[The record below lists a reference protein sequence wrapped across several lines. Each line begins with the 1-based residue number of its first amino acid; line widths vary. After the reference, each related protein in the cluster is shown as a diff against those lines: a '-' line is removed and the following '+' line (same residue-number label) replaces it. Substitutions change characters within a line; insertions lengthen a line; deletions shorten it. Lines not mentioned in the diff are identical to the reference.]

1 MIINATQPEELRV
14 AMVDGQ
20 FLYDLDIEVASHGQ
34 KKASIYKGKITR
46 IEPSLEAAF
55 VDYGSNRHGFLPFKE
70 VAREY
75 FADVDGGGGKTSI
88 KDVLKEGQEL
98 AVQVEKEERGTKG
111 AALTTFPSLAGRYLV
126 LMPNNPRAGGI
137 SRRVEGDER
146 SELRETLST
155 LDVPSGMGLIVRTAG
170 VGKSAEELQWD
181 LDYLLKLWSAIETA
195 TAEKSAPF
203 LIFQES
209 NVIIRAI
216 RDYFRQDINE
226 ILVDS
231 NEVYEQARDF
241 MAQVMPHNLDKVK
254 LYQGDVPLFTRYQ
267 IESQIES
274 AFSHVVRLP
283 SGGALVIDHTEALVS
298 VDINSAR
305 ATKGSDIEETAL
317 STNLEAADEV
327 ARQLR
332 IRDVGGLIV
341 IDFIDMTPAKNQREV
356 ENRLRDALKQDRARV
371 QVGRISRFG
380 LLEMSRQ
387 RVRPSLGESSLR
399 TCPTCNGRGNVR
411 GPESLSLSVLRIVEE
426 EAMKESTSKV
436 LAKLPVEVAT
446 YLLNEKRESISEVEK
461 RQGVA
466 IILVPDPLL
475 QSPNYEVHRVRD
487 ADTSHDVHKQPS
499 YELTSETPDISEF
512 THEPASPQLDEPAVK
527 KVAPPPAPVPRAA
540 PSTKSRSGPGF
551 FARLFSR
558 IFADKTEAK
567 PGVERGT
574 EKGAE
579 QSQPRQRGQQSRR
592 QRGRGRGGAPS
603 GERRRRGGGD
613 RNSASGEQKGDSQRS
628 QQGRDGGGRG
638 RGRGRGRS
646 ERQET
651 RKDSP
656 RNSGDARSQKQGAQK
671 EQPRAS
677 GEPSR
682 QKQELR
688 EENPQAAREARP
700 QKRETS
706 ADTRPEKQE
715 APKDSR
721 SGPATAGSRQQE
733 PRKEEP
739 RTPEEG
745 QQRPARSIP
754 PAPKFDDPQGVSEP
768 SRESAVEAAT
778 EPAREAPTVVRNA
791 GARPADPEPPRT
803 DTDRSSSEAGGQ
815 TSAGYEKPPTR
826 RQDPAAG
833 SDDRKAP
840 QQAIPT
846 PAPFESK
853 PVNDPPGESQAEK
866 RHAAPAVGTEPDVVK
881 ED

>member
-1 MIINATQPEELRV
+1 
-14 AMVDGQ
+14 
-20 FLYDLDIEVASHGQ
+20 
-34 KKASIYKGKITR
+34 
-46 IEPSLEAAF
+46 
-55 VDYGSNRHGFLPFKE
+55 
-70 VAREY
+70 
-75 FADVDGGGGKTSI
+75 
-88 KDVLKEGQEL
+88 
-98 AVQVEKEERGTKG
+98 
-111 AALTTFPSLAGRYLV
+111 
-126 LMPNNPRAGGI
+126 
-137 SRRVEGDER
+137 
-146 SELRETLST
+146 
-155 LDVPSGMGLIVRTAG
+155 
-170 VGKSAEELQWD
+170 
-181 LDYLLKLWSAIETA
+181 
-195 TAEKSAPF
+195 
-203 LIFQES
+203 
-209 NVIIRAI
+209 
-216 RDYFRQDINE
+216 
-226 ILVDS
+226 
-231 NEVYEQARDF
+231 
-241 MAQVMPHNLDKVK
+241 
-254 LYQGDVPLFTRYQ
+254 
-267 IESQIES
+267 
-274 AFSHVVRLP
+274 VRLP
-283 SGGALVIDHTEALVS
+283 SGGAIVVDHTEALVS

-475 QSPNYEVHRVRD
+475 QSPNYEIHRVRD
-487 ADTSHDVHKQPS
+487 ADTSHDVHQQPS

-512 THEPASPQLDEPAVK
+512 THEPASPHLDEPAVK
-527 KVAPPPAPVPRAA
+527 KVAPPPAPAPRTA
-540 PSTKSRSGPGF
+540 PSRKLPSGPGF
-551 FARLFSR
+551 FARLFSK

-574 EKGAE
+574 ERGAE

-603 GERRRRGGGD
+603 GERRRRGGGG
-613 RNSASGEQKGDSQRS
+613 RNSASGEQKGDSQRP

-671 EQPRAS
+671 QQPRAS
-677 GEPSR
+677 GEAPR

-688 EENPQAAREARP
+688 EENPQAAREAARP
-700 QKRETS
+700 QKREAS

-721 SGPATAGSRQQE
+721 PDPATVGSRQQE

-768 SRESAVEAAT
+768 SRESAVEAVT

-791 GARPADPEPPRT
+791 GARPSDSEPPRT
-803 DTDRSSSEAGGQ
+803 DTDSSEAGGG
-815 TSAGYEKPPTR
+815 TLPRYEYPPKR
-826 RQDPAAG
+826 RQGPPAE

-840 QQAIPT
+840 EQATPT
-846 PAPFESK
+846 RAPLESK
-853 PVNDPPGESQAEK
+853 PLNDPPVEPQAEK
-866 RHAAPAVGTEPDVVK
+866 RHAAPEVSTEPDVVK

>member
-1 MIINATQPEELRV
+1 MKRMLINATQPEELRV

-20 FLYDLDIEVASHGQ
+20 SLYDLDIEVASHGQ

-75 FADVDGGGGKTSI
+75 YAAVDGGSGKTAI

-146 SELRETLST
+146 SELRETLSA

-170 VGKSAEELQWD
+170 VGKSVEELQWD
-181 LDYLLKLWSAIETA
+181 LDYLLKLWGAIETA
-195 TAEKSAPF
+195 TAEKAAPF

-209 NVIIRAI
+209 DVIIRAI
-216 RDYFRQDINE
+216 RDYFRQDISE

-231 NEVYEQARDF
+231 EEVYAQARDF
-241 MAQVMPHNLDKVK
+241 MAQVMPDNLNRVK

-274 AFSHVVRLP
+274 AFSHMVRLP

-341 IDFIDMTPAKNQREV
+341 IDFIDMTPARNQREV
-356 ENRLRDALKQDRARV
+356 ENRLREALKQDRARV

-426 EAMKESTSKV
+426 EAMKENTSKV

-446 YLLNEKRESISEVEK
+446 FLLNEKRESISEVEK
-461 RQGVA
+461 RQGVS
-466 IILVPDPLL
+466 IILVPDPLF

-487 ADTSHDVHKQPS
+487 ADTAHDVHKQPS
-499 YELTSETPDISEF
+499 YELASETPDISEF
-512 THEPASPQLDEPAVK
+512 THEPASPKLDEPAVK
-527 KVAPPPAPVPRAA
+527 KVAPPPAPTRRATSSA
-540 PSTKSRSGPGF
+540 KSRAGPGILS
-551 FARLFSR
+551 RLLSR
-558 IFADKTEAK
+558 IFGEKTKAEPEAK
-567 PGVERGT
+567 AP
-574 EKGAE
+574 
-579 QSQPRQRGQQSRR
+579 QPQQRGQQTRR

-603 GERRRRGGGD
+603 GERRRRGGGGRKSD
-613 RNSASGEQKGDSQRS
+613 SGAQKSDSQKPR
-628 QQGRDGGGRG
+628 QGRDGGGR
-638 RGRGRGRS
+638 RRS

-651 RKDSP
+651 RKGNP
-656 RNSGDARSQKQGAQK
+656 PNSGDARSQKQGAQK
-671 EQPRAS
+671 VQQPRAS
-677 GEPSR
+677 AEVPS
-682 QKQELR
+682 QKQDVHK
-688 EENPQAAREARP
+688 ENPQTSPEARP
-700 QKRETS
+700 QDRESST
-706 ADTRPEKQE
+706 DTRTQKQE
-715 APKDSR
+715 APKDNLPNPAAAR
-721 SGPATAGSRQQE
+721 SQRRGRRQ
-733 PRKEEP
+733 EE
-739 RTPEEG
+739 RQTPDEG
-745 QQRPARSIP
+745 RQRPASNTP
-754 PAPKFDDPQGVSEP
+754 PAAKFDDPQGVSEAP
-768 SRESAVEAAT
+768 RASAVEAAP
-778 EPAREAPTVVRNA
+778 ERDRETPTVVRNID
-791 GARPADPEPPRT
+791 ARPSDSEPPPTGT
-803 DTDRSSSEAGGQ
+803 DSSEA
-815 TSAGYEKPPTR
+815 AGRSLPAYENAAER
-826 RQDPAAG
+826 RQKPAARPE
-833 SDDRKAP
+833 DLKAP
-840 QQAIPT
+840 QQATPT
-846 PAPFESK
+846 RAPFESK
-853 PVNDPPGESQAEK
+853 PVGDPPGEPKAEEP
-866 RHAAPAVGTEPDVVK
+866 RAAPAVPTEPDVIK
-881 ED
+881 DN

>member
-1 MIINATQPEELRV
+1 MKRMLINATQPEELRV

-20 FLYDLDIEVASHGQ
+20 SLYDLDIEVASHGQ

-55 VDYGSNRHGFLPFKE
+55 IDYGSKRHGFLPFKE

-75 FADVDGGGGKTSI
+75 YADVDGGSAKTAI

-146 SELRETLST
+146 SELRETLSA

-170 VGKSAEELQWD
+170 VGKSVEELQWD

-195 TAEKSAPF
+195 TAEKAAPC

-216 RDYFRQDINE
+216 RDYFRQDISE

-231 NEVYEQARDF
+231 EEVYAQARDF
-241 MAQVMPHNLDKVK
+241 MAQVMPHNLNKVK

-274 AFSHVVRLP
+274 AFSHMVRLP

-317 STNLEAADEV
+317 STNLEAADEL

-341 IDFIDMTPAKNQREV
+341 IDFIDMTPARNQREV
-356 ENRLRDALKQDRARV
+356 ENRLREALKQDRARV

-399 TCPTCNGRGNVR
+399 TCPICNGRGNVR

-426 EAMKESTSKV
+426 EAMKENTSKV

-446 YLLNEKRESISEVEK
+446 FLLNEKRESISEVEK
-461 RQGVA
+461 RQGVS
-466 IILVPDPLL
+466 IILVPDPLF

-487 ADTSHDVHKQPS
+487 ADTAHDVHKQAS

-512 THEPASPQLDEPAVK
+512 THEPAGPQLDEPAVK
-527 KVAPPPAPVPRAA
+527 RVAPPPAPVRRTA
-540 PSTKSRSGPGF
+540 PSGKSRSGPGILS
-551 FARLFSR
+551 RLLSR
-558 IFADKTEAK
+558 IFGEKTKAEPEAEA
-567 PGVERGT
+567 P
-574 EKGAE
+574 
-579 QSQPRQRGQQSRR
+579 QPQPRGQQTHR
-592 QRGRGRGGAPS
+592 QRGRGRGGASS
-603 GERRRRGGGD
+603 GERRRRGGGGRKSD
-613 RNSASGEQKGDSQRS
+613 SGAQKGDSRKP
-628 QQGRDGGGRG
+628 QQGRDGGGQR
-638 RGRGRGRS
+638 RS

-651 RKDSP
+651 RKDNP
-656 RNSGDARSQKQGAQK
+656 QNSGDARPQKKRARK
-671 EQPRAS
+671 AQPRAS
-677 GEPSR
+677 AEAPV
-682 QKQELR
+682 QEQDGR
-688 EENPQAAREARP
+688 KDNSQASPAARP
-700 QKRETS
+700 QNRESS
-706 ADTRPEKQE
+706 ADARPQKQE
-715 APKDSR
+715 APKDNL
-721 SGPATAGSRQQE
+721 PDPTATRSRQRERPQE
-733 PRKEEP
+733 ARQ
-739 RTPEEG
+739 TPNEG
-745 QQRPARSIP
+745 RQRPPRSSP
-754 PAPKFDDPQGVSEP
+754 PAAKFDDPQGVSEP
-768 SRESAVEAAT
+768 PRANAVEAVS
-778 EPAREAPTVVRNA
+778 EPDREAPTVVRNID
-791 GARPADPEPPRT
+791 ARPSNSEPPSTGT
-803 DTDRSSSEAGGQ
+803 DSSEAGGRALPGDENPAARPEDLKAPEQ
-815 TSAGYEKPPTR
+815 ATPTR
-826 RQDPAAG
+826 
-833 SDDRKAP
+833 
-840 QQAIPT
+840 
-846 PAPFESK
+846 APFESK
-853 PVNDPPGESQAEK
+853 PVNDPPGEPKGEEP
-866 RHAAPAVGTEPDVVK
+866 RAAPTEPGVIK
-881 ED
+881 EN